1 MSFAQIFGKKKE
13 GFVNKKEGFGAKGK
27 CSEEGF
33 GAKGL
38 LRRTTFPDYHRY
50 FQLK

>member
-27 CSEEGF
+27 GSEEGF
-33 GAKGL
+33 GE
-38 LRRTTFPDYHRY
+38 RSSPITTDTSS
-50 FQLK
+50 